1 MNEATDTYFL
11 RFGPRTAQIFVSHKT
26 FTKLLAQILSR
37 DISFCD
43 IVATRKVY
51 FNTIG
56 ITLTIALTINP
67 TLTPT
72 LNLNPTL
79 TLTQAVKNSQNLVL
93 GAIRYVHDDARRV
106 SCEHRDV
113 VTSTLVSRS
122 SFCVRG
128 ANEG

>member
-1 MNEATDTYFL
+1 M
-11 RFGPRTAQIFVSHKT
+11 
-26 FTKLLAQILSR
+26 
-37 DISFCD
+37 SFCD

-93 GAIRYVHDDARRV
+93 GAIRYVHDD
-106 SCEHRDV
+106 
-113 VTSTLVSRS
+113 
-122 SFCVRG
+122 
-128 ANEG
+128 